1 MSETRKELSRRQKDA
16 LDIIKASLERDGRPP
31 TYRELADAMGLRGIN
46 AAADH
51 IKALVRKGYLAPP
64 DKAGISRGFRL
75 TVRGKGVVEVP
86 ILRERASWP
95 LGPEDYNGVLR
106 LDESLLPDKPLV
118 ARRSESYV
126 EVAVADSACRVGSVI
141 LLETKDGR
149 FTPVG
154 PVVLTLRLC

>member
-1 MSETRKELSRRQKDA
+1 M
-16 LDIIKASLERDGRPP
+16 
-31 TYRELADAMGLRGIN
+31 
-46 AAADH
+46 
-51 IKALVRKGYLAPP
+51 
-64 DKAGISRGFRL
+64 
-75 TVRGKGVVEVP
+75 
-86 ILRERASWP
+86 
-95 LGPEDYNGVLR
+95 LR